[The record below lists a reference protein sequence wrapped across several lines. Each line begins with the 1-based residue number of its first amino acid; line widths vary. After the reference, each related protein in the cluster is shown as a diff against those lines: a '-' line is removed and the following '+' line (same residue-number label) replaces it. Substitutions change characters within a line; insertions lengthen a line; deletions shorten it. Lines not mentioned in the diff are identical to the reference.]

1 MSRRKQR
8 DTEWRIPPWTA
19 LLLFLVLSP
28 LAFLTGLRNDSVLDD
43 GAVAWA
49 HPAVRGLPGQSAWSS
64 PSAWGVADSPWRP
77 LATTTLSWNFD
88 TAGAKRQDYLV
99 TQVALRVIG
108 GLLLF
113 LLLWRLLRNTPA
125 AFLWSLLATVHP
137 ATSEAVLRLGG
148 RGELLGTV
156 FILGATL
163 AYTWNWR
170 QAGRSREG
178 IVALVATWVCY
189 GLALVSFA
197 QAWILP
203 IILLAGQ
210 WVRARAQ
217 GGRLAGHTLI
227 PIALMLLIL
236 VVYVFL
242 RQSVGAG
249 WKGEVVYG
257 TLPWLGFFPKLAD
270 SVGLLAAYAR
280 LSILPLGLS
289 TSYAHVLSP
298 GGLAKLPYLIGGLAV
313 AVLVILAVRVSMR
326 RGLHLCAFGLLWW
339 ALGLIP
345 CLPILRKTGSFA
357 TEMFLLLPL
366 AGLILALGSLTARW
380 IPGRRTVGAIV
391 LGVLCVLFGLRTAI
405 RAVDF
410 RTDSTLLEANLRA
423 QPKNADFLYQKGN
436 LLLSDS
442 RWTEAQSHYLQAT
455 EELQVDPRMWINLG
469 ITFHQEEAYGLAVR
483 SLMKAVGLME
493 KGPKDPTLAY
503 RTYYHAALSLMKQGN
518 DRDAAR
524 YFEMALEVRPKSL
537 PILANLGF
545 VYAQHE
551 KTYARAVD
559 LLSQALEL
567 EKDPGRAEG
576 LRKLI
581 QEVEDIMSGRVQPGH
596 EGHDHD

>member
-1 MSRRKQR
+1 
-8 DTEWRIPPWTA
+8 
-19 LLLFLVLSP
+19 
-28 LAFLTGLRNDSVLDD
+28 LA
-43 GAVAWA
+43 
-49 HPAVRGLPGQSAWSS
+49 
-64 PSAWGVADSPWRP
+64 
-77 LATTTLSWNFD
+77 WNFE
-88 TAGAKRQDYLV
+88 TAGAKRQDYFV

-137 ATSEAVLRLGG
+137 ATSETVLRLGG
-148 RGELLGTV
+148 RGELLGTI
-156 FILGATL
+156 FILGAML

-170 QAGRSREG
+170 QAGHSREG
-178 IVALVATWVCY
+178 IVALVVTWVCY

-203 IILLAGQ
+203 VILLAGQ
-210 WVRARAQ
+210 WIRARVK
-217 GGRLAGHTLI
+217 GRRLAGHALI

-242 RQSVGAG
+242 RQSVGAE
-249 WKGEVVYG
+249 WKGDVVYG
-257 TLPWLGFFPKLAD
+257 TLPWLGFFPKVAN
-270 SVGLLAAYAR
+270 SVGLLATYAR
-280 LSILPLGLS
+280 LTIFPLGLS
-289 TSYAHVLSP
+289 TSYAHVLGP
-298 GGLAKLPYLIGGLAV
+298 GGLATLPYLIGGLV
-313 AVLVILAVRVSMR
+313 VLVLVILAVRVSMR

-339 ALGLIP
+339 VLGLIP
-345 CLPILRKTGSFA
+345 CLPFLRSTGNFA
-357 TEMFLLLPL
+357 SEMFLLLPL
-366 AGLILALGSLTARW
+366 AGFILALGSLTARW
-380 IPGRRTVGAIV
+380 VPGRRNVGAVV
-391 LGVLCVLFGLRTAI
+391 LGVLCVLFGLRTAV

-410 RTDSTLLEANLRA
+410 RTDNTLLEANLRA

-483 SLMKAVGLME
+483 SLMKAVELVGR
-493 KGPKDPTLAY
+493 GPEEPALAY
-503 RTYYHAALSLMKQGN
+503 RAYYHAALAMMKQGN

-524 YFEMALEVRPKSL
+524 YFEMALELRPKSL

-545 VYAQHE
+545 IYAQHE
-551 KTYARAVD
+551 KTFARAVD
-559 LLSQALEL
+559 LLNQALEL
-567 EKDPGRAEG
+567 EKNPGRAEE
-576 LRKLI
+576 LRRVI
-581 QEVEDIMSGRVQPGH
+581 QEVEDIQSGRVRPGH